1 MNEKE
6 ALALVTEKLAKAEL
20 PKASLE
26 KFASAV
32 SRTRLKPIGLD
43 ICAYGYCVDLLIE
56 GGLAEF
62 DIRDV
67 EDIAIGK
74 LKGIEIFP
82 WGIKDPDMLRV
93 RIGQEF

>member
-1 MNEKE
+1 MDEKE
-6 ALALVTEKLAKAEL
+6 ALALVTKHLAKAEL

-43 ICAYGYCVDLLIE
+43 ICAYGYCVDLLVE
-56 GGLAEF
+56 GGLADF

-67 EDIAIGK
+67 EDIAVGRIR
-74 LKGIEIFP
+74 GIEIFP

-93 RIGQEF
+93 RVGQEL